1 MKKFKLLLVLSLC
14 AIITL
19 ITNVNVSN
27 AYDFTSDHI
36 TIENDVEATK
46 QKLHPVLIV
55 KNNTNTDLS
64 VTYDFYIHENDPDE
78 FSSKLWVKA
87 NESII
92 LELPQLH
99 HLGDTKESRTIWFS
113 WDESTRR
120 KPLQNQIET
129 SIFSNPVTPPKTELG
144 LN

>member
-1 MKKFKLLLVLSLC
+1 MKNLKQLLIITLC
-14 AIITL
+14 AIIIL
-19 ITNVNVSN
+19 LTNVNLSN

-36 TIENDVEATK
+36 TIENDVNATK

-55 KNNTNTDLS
+55 KNNTNTDIL
-64 VTYDFYIHENDPDE
+64 VTYDFYIHKTDSSE
-78 FSSKLWVKA
+78 FSSKLLVKA
-87 NESII
+87 TESVV

-99 HLGDTKESRTIWFS
+99 NLGDTKESRTIWFS
-113 WDESTRR
+113 WDENSRR

-129 SIFSNPVTPPKTELG
+129 TIFSNPITPSQIELG